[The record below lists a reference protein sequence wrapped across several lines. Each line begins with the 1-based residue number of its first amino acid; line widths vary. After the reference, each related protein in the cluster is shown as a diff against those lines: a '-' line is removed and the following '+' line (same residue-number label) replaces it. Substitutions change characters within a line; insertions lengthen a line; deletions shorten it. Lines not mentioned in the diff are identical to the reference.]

1 MSRANKTHRVI
12 QVLETQEEIG
22 AFLGTEDQ
30 CYDWLD
36 DHAEEFV
43 ESVFYVEGI
52 E

>member
-1 MSRANKTHRVI
+1 MSRAEATHRAI
-12 QVLETQEEIG
+12 QKMGTGEEIG
-22 AFLGTEDQ
+22 AFCGTEDQ

-43 ESVFYVEGI
+43 ESVFYVEGV